1 MGTIGLNLKPIQTN
15 GKQWL
20 KRLSDILLST
30 PTYKK
35 TLGLILFYVFLFY
48 FPFTLLTLCFHHIV
62 FFQLDHLYQYS
73 SIVFDFQRKL
83 FIGDLSTWDWNN
95 AMGYDYFANFYYISI
110 DFSFLPFLLFPFLP
124 YSSQMWLSFLLKILV
139 GTSIF
144 SYLLKTYGVS
154 NRTNLFVSVL
164 YGTADLFFA
173 QNVFPSFTGIIVYI
187 PLLLLAIE
195 YIIQKKQYILLTVSV
210 FFMFLG
216 SFYWAW
222 PLSLFF
228 AFALFIRLMIENK
241 TLLDTLFIAGKSLIY
256 YLLGLGLSGF
266 LLLPIMGIMLNEP
279 RAGGATELTLSSLFL
294 FNKMVYLKTIYKLIV
309 PNLFAY
315 RGYFYDRTQNYFLP
329 TNHIILYTSIL
340 SLYTLIHFLF
350 YPPHLVKRKLEAN
363 AFKLYLFLMVTT
375 FLYSFLMLI
384 PAVAMI
390 FSATTTPYLRYYAFF
405 GVILVIN
412 LAFFYEHRLIS
423 SKLLFIT
430 VLGAIGYLFFARYY
444 NDLPEVYSASFHY
457 TEDQIN
463 LAFIIAYTLILLVLF
478 LRFNCRTKLSFVL
491 LIERFALIVLIATLM
506 MSPSYSQGVRHHDV
520 YGKEM
525 NRLFKTLNNQDYT
538 ITHYFTYYNDVN
550 DLHPFNNLSYL
561 GWKSTYGAGDTFH
574 SLINPYYKPYYEEQH
589 RRLYRVTNTPLFYYL
604 YLDPNQWVI
613 SQKDGHPIINHMMD
627 PRSEK
632 IASQTIAE
640 LQSTL
645 SIYRKEKELPL
656 GVGFST
662 YYYIEDDPFYYNYM
676 WLDALYIHDEKQLEK
691 IEALGF
697 KKASLNR
704 RTYLRSVNYS
714 KFTSIT
720 CTSNDPDCAPPKD
733 YLPKKIYHVDHFG
746 EYEVNLSPSDG
757 RILFVEYGTRSYE
770 AIRVLLIV
778 DQEDQMYRCYTTFC
792 HIPDTG
798 IKKVIIGSN
807 SEAVP
812 RSSRLWIVDTESLEA
827 RYEALRQQG
836 TYNETIEGNR
846 ITSYVQ
852 NNEPVIMNYKIG
864 YASGWKV
871 WVDGEEVETFP
882 AHGGLLSFILTEPG
896 EHEIILYYETPGLK
910 LGLIISFLSLIIFGL
925 LIVIER
931 YGSLIYHHG
940 KAFYTSYRSS
950 GQKFTFF
957 VKEVLREEPMQEM
970 VRFVIIGGIA
980 TTISFLIYQLSLL
993 IFHHNIALTLGY
1005 LLSMVFNFFA
1015 SNRFTFKTTP
1025 TIKRGLRFTLAHLS
1039 NYLIQLI
1046 LLNGF
1051 ILIGLRKGLAIIP
1064 TYLLAIPINFFLVR
1078 KALKGIKK

>member
-1 MGTIGLNLKPIQTN
+1 
-15 GKQWL
+15 
-20 KRLSDILLST
+20 
-30 PTYKK
+30 
-35 TLGLILFYVFLFY
+35 
-48 FPFTLLTLCFHHIV
+48 
-62 FFQLDHLYQYS
+62 
-73 SIVFDFQRKL
+73 
-83 FIGDLSTWDWNN
+83 
-95 AMGYDYFANFYYISI
+95 
-110 DFSFLPFLLFPFLP
+110 
-124 YSSQMWLSFLLKILV
+124 
-139 GTSIF
+139 
-144 SYLLKTYGVS
+144 
-154 NRTNLFVSVL
+154 
-164 YGTADLFFA
+164 
-173 QNVFPSFTGIIVYI
+173 
-187 PLLLLAIE
+187 
-195 YIIQKKQYILLTVSV
+195 
-210 FFMFLG
+210 
-216 SFYWAW
+216 
-222 PLSLFF
+222 
-228 AFALFIRLMIENK
+228 
-241 TLLDTLFIAGKSLIY
+241 
-256 YLLGLGLSGF
+256 
-266 LLLPIMGIMLNEP
+266 
-279 RAGGATELTLSSLFL
+279 
-294 FNKMVYLKTIYKLIV
+294 
-309 PNLFAY
+309 
-315 RGYFYDRTQNYFLP
+315 
-329 TNHIILYTSIL
+329 
-340 SLYTLIHFLF
+340 
-350 YPPHLVKRKLEAN
+350 
-363 AFKLYLFLMVTT
+363 
-375 FLYSFLMLI
+375 
-384 PAVAMI
+384 
-390 FSATTTPYLRYYAFF
+390 
-405 GVILVIN
+405 
-412 LAFFYEHRLIS
+412 
-423 SKLLFIT
+423 
-430 VLGAIGYLFFARYY
+430 
-444 NDLPEVYSASFHY
+444 
-457 TEDQIN
+457 
-463 LAFIIAYTLILLVLF
+463 
-478 LRFNCRTKLSFVL
+478 
-491 LIERFALIVLIATLM
+491 
-506 MSPSYSQGVRHHDV
+506 
-520 YGKEM
+520 M

-720 CTSNDPDCAPPKD
+720 CTSNDPDCDPPKD

-871 WVDGEEVETFP
+871 WVDGKEVETFP

-940 KAFYTSYRSS
+940 KAFYTSYRAS

-993 IFHHNIALTLGY
+993 FFHHNIALTLGY